1 KDGFIQQVDTPQ
13 KLYNA
18 PVNMF
23 VAGFIGAPQMNFL
36 DATVAV
42 ENDKVSIDFA
52 GKYKFTLPDS
62 KVAGTSLKEYD
73 GKTITVGI
81 RPEDIKV
88 VRLEEFSGYTTKAT
102 VEITEL
108 MGSETYLYLDC
119 FNIKLTSKAA
129 ADTFIKAD
137 SDIDIA
143 FDIKKMHFFDKET
156 ELAICH

>member
-1 KDGFIQQVDTPQ
+1 LKD
-13 KLYNA
+13 YN
-18 PVNMF
+18 
-23 VAGFIGAPQMNFL
+23 G
-36 DATVAV
+36 
-42 ENDKVSIDFA
+42 KV
-52 GKYKFTLPDS
+52 
-62 KVAGTSLKEYD
+62 
-73 GKTITVGI
+73 ITVGV
-81 RPEDIKV
+81 RPEDIRV
-88 VRLEEFSGYTTKAT
+88 VRLEEFAGYTTKAT